1 MANLDKL
8 IAAGLVPK
16 DHTLSKQDIEV
27 VNKLSDQEIATLAA
41 VKAKL
46 GEDFLR
52 RNHPIKPNC
61 FL

>member
-8 IAAGLVPK
+8 ISAGLVPK
-16 DHTLSKQDIEV
+16 DHNLSQKDIKV
-27 VNKLSDQEIATLAA
+27 INKLSDDEIATLAN